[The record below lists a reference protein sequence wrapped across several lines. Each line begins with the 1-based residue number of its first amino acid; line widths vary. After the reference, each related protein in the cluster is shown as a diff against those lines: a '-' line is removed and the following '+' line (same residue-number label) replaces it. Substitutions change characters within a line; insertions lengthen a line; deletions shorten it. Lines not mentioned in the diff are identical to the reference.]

1 MQIICLSER
10 SYQKMSRKDVNEKII
25 LTPKT
30 AHDITFKVHKRHFYD
45 CREVDDILD
54 ALLELIDRQEEE
66 IREID
71 LNLREY
77 EKNIAGILLKC
88 QKLTEN
94 K

>member
-1 MQIICLSER
+1 
-10 SYQKMSRKDVNEKII
+10 MSRKDVNEKII